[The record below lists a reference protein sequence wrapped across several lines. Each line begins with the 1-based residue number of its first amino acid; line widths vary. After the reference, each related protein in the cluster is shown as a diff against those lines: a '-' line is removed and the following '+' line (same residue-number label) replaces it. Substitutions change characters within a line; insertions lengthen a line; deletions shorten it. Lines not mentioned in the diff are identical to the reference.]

1 MKNLAKTLTLA
12 VAAAALAI
20 ACSPKPAP
28 EPPPPPAATPTPT
41 VVTLEPTPA
50 PTPKPAP
57 RTAEEDIKAMSLDRV
72 SSYLKPAFFD
82 YDKADLRADARDVL
96 AANAAWLKSHS
107 TVAFTIEGH
116 CDERGTAQYNLALG
130 DRRANAAKEYLVS
143 LGIDAGRIK
152 TVSYGKE
159 RPFATQ
165 HDEDCFCRAST
176 CFSTAEMWRWSWSM
190 SLPLTQPAAAARR
203 PAAAR
208 VRSAVTVFTSR

>member
-1 MKNLAKTLTLA
+1 MKNVVKTAFLA

-20 ACSPKPAP
+20 ACSPKPKP
-28 EPPPPPAATPTPT
+28 EPAPAPAPTPTPT

-50 PTPKPAP
+50 PTPRPTPRPA
-57 RTAEEDIKAMSLDRV
+57 EDDITKMSLDAV
-72 SSYLKPAFFD
+72 SGYLKPAFFD

-96 AANAAWLKSHS
+96 TANANWLRKHP

-143 LGIDAGRIK
+143 LGIEAGRIK

-159 RPFATQ
+159 RPFATA
-165 HDEDCFCRAST
+165 HDEDAWAKNRRAH
-176 CFSTAEMWRWSWSM
+176 FVVTAK
-190 SLPLTQPAAAARR
+190 
-203 PAAAR
+203 
-208 VRSAVTVFTSR
+208 